1 MAIVF
6 NEKNFKQSERMVSS
20 RLKLGCRDAMDFY
33 KKYSQNGRLFSYPKY
48 QKHESGER
56 PLNEKSAMTYAR
68 IFDVD
73 WEWLLKGE
81 VESIPQTVSIDVVDA
96 VACCG
101 NGRVNFNTH
110 IIGQQMMTMSAFH
123 QITSVN
129 PENIKILKVVGDSME
144 PTISNGD
151 FVWVDVSC
159 QTPTGDGIYMFC
171 IGDMLVV
178 KRVQINPFNN
188 SIQILSDNP
197 KYLPFQTDN
206 YHEVNVVGRVISF
219 TKMIG

>member
-1 MAIVF
+1 MTIVS
-6 NEKNFKQSERMVSS
+6 EKNLKQSERMVSS

-56 PLNEKSAMTYAR
+56 PLNEKSAMTYSK
-68 IFDVD
+68 IFNVD
-73 WEWLLKGE
+73 WEWLLRGDNE
-81 VESIPQTVSIDVVDA
+81 IRERTIAIDVVDA

-101 NGRVNFNTH
+101 NGHINFDTH
-110 IIGQQMMTMSAFH
+110 VIGQQMMTIKAFH
-123 QITSVN
+123 QITSVR
-129 PENIKILKVVGDSME
+129 PEFIKILKVVGDSME

-151 FVWVDVSC
+151 YVWVDISC
-159 QTPTGDGIYMFC
+159 QTPSGDGIYMFC

-178 KRVQINPFNN
+178 KRVQINPFDS

-197 KYLPFQTDN
+197 KYLPIQSSN
-206 YHEVNVVGRVISF
+206 YQSVNVVGRVISF